1 MPMFIF
7 FVLHHVLAQEF
18 LHLTCLP
25 KSLPAVVL
33 SRALLNSLSSQRQS
47 CSLSAHHSGS
57 QQTALLCQIVSHL
70 TLQIDRTLLSRHLGL
85 FLWIHSNLSPSVY
98 WTWCWSQGITGRIS
112 LWCSIGHGPCSP
124 RRSSDSCSDCIYY
137 FLADWP
143 FHGWILRS
151 KWYYRWSSHIHSNS
165 VSSREPLELNRL
177 VLQGFFFFFFFW
189 CNILWELEQ
198 IPGWG
203 TCTWKMVTI

>member
-1 MPMFIF
+1 M
-7 FVLHHVLAQEF
+7 
-18 LHLTCLP
+18 
-25 KSLPAVVL
+25 
-33 SRALLNSLSSQRQS
+33 
-47 CSLSAHHSGS
+47 
-57 QQTALLCQIVSHL
+57 
-70 TLQIDRTLLSRHLGL
+70 QIDRTLLSRHLGL

-124 RRSSDSCSDCIYY
+124 RRSSHSCSDCIYY

-177 VLQGFFFFFFFW
+177 VRQDFFFSDVVF
-189 CNILWELEQ
+189 CEDENKSLGGELATGKWWQYRNSPHKGESPEPQ
-198 IPGWG
+198 GSLPSLGVWQQEVEPPESGFECQQLLIAGFLQHQRKHQLHSWVI
-203 TCTWKMVTI
+203 CTLAPREK

>member
-1 MPMFIF
+1 MNLHKGSELFGLVKKSLGYKVRRVGLKKWKCLMPMFIF

-98 WTWCWSQGITGRIS
+98 
-112 LWCSIGHGPCSP
+112 
-124 RRSSDSCSDCIYY
+124 
-137 FLADWP
+137 
-143 FHGWILRS
+143 
-151 KWYYRWSSHIHSNS
+151 
-165 VSSREPLELNRL
+165 
-177 VLQGFFFFFFFW
+177 
-189 CNILWELEQ
+189 
-198 IPGWG
+198 
-203 TCTWKMVTI
+203 